1 MKAARNEVE
10 SIDLYLK
17 QFSPDVVAKLQ
28 MLRKTIQ
35 TLAPQAEEAI
45 RYGMPTFRLN
55 GNLIH
60 FAAYENH
67 IGLYPTPAPIKA
79 FAKELKSYKTT
90 KGAIQFPI
98 DKPLPTMLIK
108 KIVKYRVQQN
118 VIKLKK

>member
-1 MKAARNEVE
+1 MMNSKTIT
-10 SIDLYLK
+10 SINAYLK
-17 QFSPDVVAKLQ
+17 QFSPEVVAKLRT
-28 MLRKTIQ
+28 LRKIIQ

-79 FAKELKSYKTT
+79 FAKELKSYKTS

-98 DKPLPTMLIK
+98 DKPLPLTLIK
-108 KIVKYRVQQN
+108 KIIKYRVKQN
-118 VIKLKK
+118 LTKSKK

>member
-1 MKAARNEVE
+1 MQNYS
-10 SIDLYLK
+10 SIDAYLK
-17 QFSPDVVAKLQ
+17 QFSPEVVAKLQ
-28 MLRKTIQ
+28 TLRQMIQ

>member
-1 MKAARNEVE
+1 MQNYA
-10 SIDLYLK
+10 SIDAYLK
-17 QFSPDVVAKLQ
+17 QFSPEVVAKLRA
-28 MLRKTIQ
+28 LRKMIQ

-79 FAKELKSYKTT
+79 FVKELKSYKTS

-98 DKPLPTMLIK
+98 DKPLPLTLIK
-108 KIVKYRVQQN
+108 KIIKYRVKQN
-118 VIKLKK
+118 LTKSKK

>member
-1 MKAARNEVE
+1 MMNSKTIT
-10 SIDLYLK
+10 SINAYLK
-17 QFSPDVVAKLQ
+17 QFSPEVVAKLRT
-28 MLRKTIQ
+28 LRKIIQ

-67 IGLYPTPAPIKA
+67 IGLYPTPAPIEA
-79 FAKELKSYKTT
+79 FAKELKSYKTS

-98 DKPLPTMLIK
+98 DKPLPLTLIK
-108 KIVKYRVQQN
+108 KIIKYRVKQN
-118 VIKLKK
+118 LTKSKK